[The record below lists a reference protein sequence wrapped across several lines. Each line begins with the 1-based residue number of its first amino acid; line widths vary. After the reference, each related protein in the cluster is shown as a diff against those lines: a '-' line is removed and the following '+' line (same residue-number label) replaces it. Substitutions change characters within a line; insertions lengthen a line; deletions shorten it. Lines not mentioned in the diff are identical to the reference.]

1 MQQRSAA
8 VGRMARIS
16 PAAWSSI
23 SGTSKVAKGKSRLGV
38 RSPPSCFWPVYMQ
51 ATRQVVWNCVVLLS
65 TLCSKF
71 ESFAAIAVSVGFI
84 SLVLPEHLRYSVLLA
99 C

>member
-38 RSPPSCFWPVYMQ
+38 RSPPS
-51 ATRQVVWNCVVLLS
+51 
-65 TLCSKF
+65 KF

-84 SLVLPEHLRYSVLLA
+84 SLVIGKLGFTRTSQI
-99 C
+99 